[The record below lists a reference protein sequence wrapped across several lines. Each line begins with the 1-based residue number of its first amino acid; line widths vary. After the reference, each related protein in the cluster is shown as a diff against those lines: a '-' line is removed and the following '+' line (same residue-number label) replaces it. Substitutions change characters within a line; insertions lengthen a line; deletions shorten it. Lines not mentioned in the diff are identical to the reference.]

1 MNPQTPADFARSLE
15 SSLQARHVRF
25 SHAALI
31 AFVES
36 SWPWIEDDPDVDYWC
51 ERFLD
56 SMDLLAP
63 A

>member
-1 MNPQTPADFARSLE
+1 MNPQTPADFVRSLE
-15 SSLQARHVRF
+15 SKLQARGVLF
-25 SHAALI
+25 SHAALN

-36 SWPWIEDDPDVDYWC
+36 TWPWIEDDPDVDYWC